1 MASRATAPSPTWNPC
16 NSHTGIAHYQLRTNA
31 EMFKILEP
39 DLAKIWCDPSP
50 VNARIEAVLP
60 AAARVLV
67 TVPFLSQFG
76 PRGTMG
82 DRRFVRARRRCSTE

>member
-60 AAARVLV
+60 ERVLV
-67 TVPFLSQFG
+67 SVPLLSQSG

-82 DRRFVRARRRCSTE
+82 DRVVE

>member
-60 AAARVLV
+60 AAARDARVGDSA
-67 TVPFLSQFG
+67 LSVA
-76 PRGTMG
+76 
-82 DRRFVRARRRCSTE
+82 VRPAWYHG